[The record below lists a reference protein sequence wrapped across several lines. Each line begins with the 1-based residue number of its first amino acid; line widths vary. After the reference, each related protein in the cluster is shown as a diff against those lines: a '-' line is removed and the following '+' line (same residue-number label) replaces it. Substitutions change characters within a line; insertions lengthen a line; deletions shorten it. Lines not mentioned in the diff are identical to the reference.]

1 MFAKSF
7 HKKTCLFSRNCFFF
21 RSSKSSSKRCS
32 SSTKTNMDVHNSLP
46 SLSLSSTNN
55 KNYLTMTGTIK
66 RGKNLPEKS
75 LDIQL
80 SVTPDHLTKL
90 EKRVHDKYHDRC
102 FCGLRRG
109 PHVFLVSLLSIPFM
123 LIYRYFFFKKT
134 MCIFWTPKKLYN
146 WKIFVYFFPVH
157 FKPFSWV
164 PWLGLTFFST
174 TTKRGPAAINFCH
187 LWSYYFIH
195 FGLFQSPL
203 V

>member
-1 MFAKSF
+1 MFLMFAKSF
-7 HKKTCLFSRNCFFF
+7 HKRNLFIFTKLFFF

-123 LIYRYFFFKKT
+123 LIYRYFFLKKR
-134 MCIFWTPKKLYN
+134 CAYFEPPKNSIIEKFLYIFFQYISSL
-146 WKIFVYFFPVH
+146 F
-157 FKPFSWV
+157 
-164 PWLGLTFFST
+164 LGF
-174 TTKRGPAAINFCH
+174 H
-187 LWSYYFIH
+187 D
-195 FGLFQSPL
+195 L

>member
-1 MFAKSF
+1 MHVFTVCKVISQ
-7 HKKTCLFSRNCFFF
+7 KKTCLFSRNCFFF
-21 RSSKSSSKRCS
+21 RSSKSSSKRS
-32 SSTKTNMDVHNSLP
+32 SSTKTNMEVHNSLP

-123 LIYRYFFFKKT
+123 LIYRYFF
-134 MCIFWTPKKLYN
+134 
-146 WKIFVYFFPVH
+146 
-157 FKPFSWV
+157 
-164 PWLGLTFFST
+164 
-174 TTKRGPAAINFCH
+174 
-187 LWSYYFIH
+187 
-195 FGLFQSPL
+195 
-203 V
+203 

>member
-1 MFAKSF
+1 MFLKLCACFYCLQSHFTKKPVYF
-7 HKKTCLFSRNCFFF
+7 HEIVFF

-123 LIYRYFFFKKT
+123 LIYRYFFKKT
-134 MCIFWTPKKLYN
+134 MCIFRTPKKLYN
-146 WKIFVYFFPVH
+146 
-157 FKPFSWV
+157 
-164 PWLGLTFFST
+164 
-174 TTKRGPAAINFCH
+174 
-187 LWSYYFIH
+187 
-195 FGLFQSPL
+195 
-203 V
+203 

>member
-1 MFAKSF
+1 MFLLFAKSF

-123 LIYRYFFFKKT
+123 LIYRYFFKT
-134 MCIFWTPKKLYN
+134 MCIFRTPPKNSVIEKFLY
-146 WKIFVYFFPVH
+146 IFFQYISSLF
-157 FKPFSWV
+157 
-164 PWLGLTFFST
+164 LGF
-174 TTKRGPAAINFCH
+174 H
-187 LWSYYFIH
+187 D
-195 FGLFQSPL
+195 L

>member
-1 MFAKSF
+1 MFLLFAKSF
-7 HKKTCLFSRNCFFF
+7 HKKTCLFSRNCLFFF

-123 LIYRYFFFKKT
+123 LIYRYFFLKKR
-134 MCIFWTPKKLYN
+134 CAYFEPPKNSIIEKFLYIFFQYISSL
-146 WKIFVYFFPVH
+146 F
-157 FKPFSWV
+157 
-164 PWLGLTFFST
+164 LGF
-174 TTKRGPAAINFCH
+174 H
-187 LWSYYFIH
+187 D
-195 FGLFQSPL
+195 L

>member
-1 MFAKSF
+1 MFLLFAKSF
-7 HKKTCLFSRNCFFF
+7 HKKNLFIFTKLFFF

-123 LIYRYFFFKKT
+123 LIYRYFLKR
-134 MCIFWTPKKLYN
+134 CAYLEPPKKLYN
-146 WKIFVYFFPVH
+146 
-157 FKPFSWV
+157 
-164 PWLGLTFFST
+164 
-174 TTKRGPAAINFCH
+174 
-187 LWSYYFIH
+187 
-195 FGLFQSPL
+195 
-203 V
+203 

>member
-1 MFAKSF
+1 MHVFTVCKVISQ
-7 HKKTCLFSRNCFFF
+7 KNLFIFTKLFFF

-123 LIYRYFFFKKT
+123 LIYRYFFKNDVHISNPPKNYIIEKK
-134 MCIFWTPKKLYN
+134 
-146 WKIFVYFFPVH
+146 FVYFFPVH

-164 PWLGLTFFST
+164 P
-174 TTKRGPAAINFCH
+174 
-187 LWSYYFIH
+187 
-195 FGLFQSPL
+195 
-203 V
+203 